1 MARAH
6 ENGRNGRVR
15 RARSK
20 RRARGGAAMKTLTEH
35 GLTAAALERL
45 ANAPNARTREIMTS
59 LIRHLHGFVR
69 ETALTPA
76 EWKTG
81 IDFLTAVGHL
91 TDDRR
96 QEFVL
101 LSDTLGVSA

>member
-1 MARAH
+1 
-6 ENGRNGRVR
+6 
-15 RARSK
+15 
-20 RRARGGAAMKTLTEH
+20 MKTLTEH

-81 IDFLTAVGHL
+81 IDF
-91 TDDRR
+91 
-96 QEFVL
+96 
-101 LSDTLGVSA
+101 